1 MDGKRSVTRQY
12 RAQIIDEDIKSWS
25 RERQACKDDARDIR
39 QQISNL
45 IDSMNVDSSIT
56 TNLNYLID
64 RLVEISAC
72 RGTAIGRLSQLDE
85 HQDPL
90 STDYKIQFVY
100 LKQ

>member
-64 RLVEISAC
+64 RLVEISASQGEATC
-72 RGTAIGRLSQLDE
+72 KLSELNEQKDPVSNEFTIQLA
-85 HQDPL
+85 H
-90 STDYKIQFVY
+90 
-100 LKQ
+100 LKP

>member
-25 RERQACKDDARDIR
+25 RERQACKDDAREIR
-39 QQISNL
+39 QRISNL
-45 IDSMNVDSSIT
+45 IDSMNVDTSLT

-72 RGTAIGRLSQLDE
+72 RGTAIGRLSQLDQQ
-85 HQDPL
+85 QDPV
-90 STDYKIQFVY
+90 STDYKIQFVH

>member
-25 RERQACKDDARDIR
+25 KERKACKDDARVIR

-45 IDSMNVDSSIT
+45 IDTMKVDSSIT

-64 RLVEISAC
+64 RLVEISASQGEATC
-72 RGTAIGRLSQLDE
+72 KLSELNEQKDPVSNEFTIQLA
-85 HQDPL
+85 H
-90 STDYKIQFVY
+90 
-100 LKQ
+100 LKP